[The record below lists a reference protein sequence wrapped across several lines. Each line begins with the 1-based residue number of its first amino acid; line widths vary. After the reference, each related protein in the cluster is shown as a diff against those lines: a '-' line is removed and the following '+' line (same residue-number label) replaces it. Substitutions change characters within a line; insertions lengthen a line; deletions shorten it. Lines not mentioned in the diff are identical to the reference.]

1 MPSGKIMAAA
11 SPCLQLL
18 TVPAQLGIS
27 VDVTRPEQS
36 IIQTVALATTEKA
49 DAPLQKPHVRLV
61 SQQSVVVEPMVWLSV
76 LLRHTSIPTNDSQ
89 IPRTVWPQQ
98 LPEGVITTPQDNP
111 IQMEPL
117 PPLPDLVLPMELDPQ
132 MPQ

>member
-1 MPSGKIMAAA
+1 MGQGHALHDSADEHLVKTFGLSVSSMPGVEYSV
-11 SPCLQLL
+11 LQLPTIL
-18 TVPAQLGIS
+18 STASTV
-27 VDVTRPEQS
+27 D
-36 IIQTVALATTEKA
+36 
-49 DAPLQKPHVRLV
+49 RLDL
-61 SQQSVVVEPMVWLSV
+61 EPYY
-76 LLRHTSIPTNDSQ
+76 SQ